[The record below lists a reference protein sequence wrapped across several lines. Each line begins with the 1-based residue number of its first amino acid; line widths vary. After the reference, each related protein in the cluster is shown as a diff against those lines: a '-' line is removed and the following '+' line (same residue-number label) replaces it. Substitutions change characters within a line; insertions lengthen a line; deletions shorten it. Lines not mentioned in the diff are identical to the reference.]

1 MEDNTSVV
9 DETFGKL
16 MSEGKC
22 EVIDRSI
29 PRKERQLRQERMI
42 KESESEVLDES
53 IWWYILINY
62 IYLMKEEY
70 FSFEFNI

>member
-1 MEDNTSVV
+1 MRNKLKEILEDNTSVV

-53 IWWYILINY
+53 I
-62 IYLMKEEY
+62 
-70 FSFEFNI
+70 